1 MYMYMY
7 MHMHVS
13 ICICAC
19 VCVCVCVYM
28 YVYICICIYVCVYMY
43 MYICICIYV
52 YVYGLFMAVSL
63 LFTGFSHIM
72 NVYVFQNNL
81 AFSAESCSSTQN
93 ALVTSPDTKAMFNLA
108 RCEKHDFVS
117 ARAAVANATHNR
129 SQFPHQ
135 SCTARGCCD

>member
-1 MYMYMY
+1 
-7 MHMHVS
+7 MHVYVYVYVYVYICMS
-13 ICICAC
+13 IY
-19 VCVCVCVYM
+19 VYVYM
-28 YVYICICIYVCVYMY
+28 YVYICICIYVYVYMY
-43 MYICICIYV
+43 MYT
-52 YVYGLFMAVSL
+52 A
-63 LFTGFSHIM
+63 FSWPFHYFSRAFHIM